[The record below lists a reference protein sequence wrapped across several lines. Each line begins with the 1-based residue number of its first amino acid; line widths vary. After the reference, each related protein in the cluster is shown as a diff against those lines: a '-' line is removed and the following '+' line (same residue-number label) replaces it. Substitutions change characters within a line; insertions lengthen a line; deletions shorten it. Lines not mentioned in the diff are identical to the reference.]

1 MVIFEP
7 AIAVWR
13 VPTTHKAVA
22 RTRRSLDVM
31 SCTAQGAEGGRRL
44 RPCFST
50 GLEPRAV
57 SGALSARGHRARD
70 LHPPLSHP
78 RAAHSCRL
86 PLHRLLQKYA
96 RRGRLSARNPSIQP
110 HYRAQA
116 RGGPAERPGRRAT
129 TTRSCSRPSVG
140 WRCSRSTFRWPRRPW
155 KARERAGGG
164 GSIAS
169 APGAEHMHAEA
180 ARGGDLA
187 ARVAS
192 AHDLGV
198 APCISCGL
206 QNIATWAM

>member
-1 MVIFEP
+1 
-7 AIAVWR
+7 
-13 VPTTHKAVA
+13 
-22 RTRRSLDVM
+22 M
-31 SCTAQGAEGGRRL
+31 SCTAQGAEGARRL
-44 RPCFST
+44 RPCLLA

-57 SGALSARGHRARD
+57 SGALSARGHCARD

-78 RAAHSCRL
+78 RTALSCRL

-140 WRCSRSTFRWPRRPW
+140 WRCSRSTRRRPW
-155 KARERAGGG
+155 RPCEERERAGGG

-169 APGAEHMHAEA
+169 APGAERVHAEA
-180 ARGGDLA
+180 VRGSDLA
-187 ARVAS
+187 ARDAS
-192 AHDLGV
+192 ARDLGV
-198 APCISCGL
+198 APYYSAFCRIS
-206 QNIATWAM
+206 